1 MTRSAIV
8 IGAGVAGVAAAW
20 SALRQGVKV
29 TLVSRGAGAS
39 SLGGG
44 AVDDVPWERLER
56 AAKQLGTDP
65 PAGELDT
72 DVLEFSS
79 ALGLWEVPPSGASRP
94 RLATVAGIVRP
105 SRGHDRALLNLELLR
120 GTTVLLPRADRAGW
134 DADAIAAGL
143 SEDPFARACELRF
156 VAIDAPILRFV
167 DEARIGD
174 VDLAARHDDAA
185 RLDWLGERLRDAV
198 LAAAGGGV
206 RAGGVLLGPWL
217 GARSPRAEHLSAR
230 SGLPVGEALMGVGSP
245 AGHRF
250 TSARDRLL
258 ESLGGN
264 IVPARA
270 SSASLIN
277 DRALVS
283 LEGDAGQLEAD
294 VVILALGGLA
304 GGGVVYAP
312 PDSLADVDLPPR
324 AGVPFTLS
332 LSAGVTIGGRAGAL
346 GVTSSLHGPELDLS
360 AWPMGD
366 RPGALEDVGILCR
379 GVRAAPGLFAA
390 GDVVAGRPRTLLEA
404 VASGVRAGRA
414 IEAAPT
420 LLSASRPGP

>member
-20 SALRQGVKV
+20 SALRRGVKV

-44 AVDDVPWERLER
+44 AVDDVPWERLTR
-56 AAKQLGTDP
+56 AAKQLGADP
-65 PAGELDT
+65 IAGEVDP
-72 DVLEFSS
+72 DVLAFSS
-79 ALGLWEVPPSGASRP
+79 ELGLWVLPPSGSSRP

-105 SRGHDRALLNLELLR
+105 SRGHDRSLLNLDLLR
-120 GTTVLLPRADRAGW
+120 GATVLLPRTDRAGW

-143 SEDPFARACELRF
+143 SADPFARARELRF
-156 VAIDAPILRFV
+156 IAVDAPILRFV
-167 DEARIGD
+167 DEVRIGD
-174 VDLAARHDDAA
+174 ADLAARHDDDA
-185 RLDWLGERLRDAV
+185 RLGWLGDRIREAV
-198 LAAAGGGV
+198 LAAAAGGV

-217 GARSPRAEHLSAR
+217 GLRSPRAEALSAR

-258 ESLGGN
+258 ASLGVKL
-264 IVPARA
+264 VPARVL
-270 SSASLIN
+270 SASFTGH
-277 DRALVS
+277 RALVS
-283 LEGDAGQLEAD
+283 LEGDAAPLEAD
-294 VVILALGGLA
+294 AVILALGGLV

-312 PDSLADVDLPPR
+312 PDSLADADLPPR
-324 AGVPFTLS
+324 VGVPFTLS
-332 LSAGVTIGGRAGAL
+332 LRADVTLGGRAGAL

-360 AWPMGD
+360 AWPVGD
-366 RPGALEDVGILCR
+366 RAGLLEDVGVLCR
-379 GVRAAPGLFAA
+379 GAGAGPGLFAA

-404 VASGVRAGRA
+404 VTSGVRAGRA
-414 IEAAPT
+414 I
-420 LLSASRPGP
+420 